1 MLCCV
6 VCCEEYYISLYY
18 SGLLLQMVSGL
29 LVQRFGYD
37 LLVTSVFIIYS
48 IRLFGF
54 SLVSEP
60 RHLFL
65 CEILKP
71 FGNNLAMVLAAHF
84 LAANNTGDNIA
95 TLEVWLS
102 PPTNIIILIFYL
114 TFYRDSS
121 VQDISASEKLLG
133 FLLEGIWRESLD
145 TILLG
150 DYFPG
155 FPS

>member
-1 MLCCV
+1 
-6 VCCEEYYISLYY
+6 
-18 SGLLLQMVSGL
+18 MVSGL

-37 LLVTSVFIIYS
+37 LLVTSIFIVYS

-54 SLVSEP
+54 SLVSEA

-84 LAANNTGDNIA
+84 LAANNNGDNIA

-102 PPTNIIILIFYL
+102 PPTNIIILIFYF

-121 VQDISASEKLLG
+121 VPDISASEKLLG

>member
-1 MLCCV
+1 
-6 VCCEEYYISLYY
+6 
-18 SGLLLQMVSGL
+18 MVSGL

-60 RHLFL
+60 GHLFL